1 MNNPATSSHNMVGA
15 TGVFAALRLDVS
27 QATGGW
33 GTLVGA
39 SFMCGAISAA
49 SVLAAPESS
58 LPFGLFAF
66 VAVPLMSLLSS
77 MGQADNGGMMRAVFP
92 LSRRDVVYGRYLL
105 VGVIA
110 AIVLIVHVAVSALI
124 GYVMQT
130 SPGQQYF
137 SALLTAVMATTGIAA
152 GLRCAVRL
160 SQFVATLCA
169 LLTAVMTAL
178 LLPAVWSVT
187 FGSYEICAASHM
199 LGAAVALLATGFF
212 VTACCL
218 STARASE
225 KTDI

>member
-1 MNNPATSSHNMVGA
+1 MNNPATSSHNTDGA
-15 TGVFAALRLDVS
+15 TGVLAALRLDVS

-33 GTLVGA
+33 GTVVGL
-39 SFMCGAISAA
+39 SFICGAFSAA
-49 SVLAAPESS
+49 TVLAAPESS

-66 VAVPLMSLLSS
+66 IAMPLTSLLSS

-105 VGVIA
+105 AGVIA
-110 AIVLIVHVAVSALI
+110 AIVLVVHVVVSALI
-124 GYVMQT
+124 GYVMHT

-137 SALLTAVMATTGIAA
+137 SALLTTVMATMGIAA

-160 SQFVATLCA
+160 PQFVAALCA
-169 LLTAVMTAL
+169 LLTAVMMAL
-178 LLPAVWSVT
+178 LLPAVWSVA
-187 FGSYEICAASHM
+187 FGSYEICTTGHI
-199 LGAAVALLATGFF
+199 LGAAVALLATGIF

-218 STARASE
+218 STALASE